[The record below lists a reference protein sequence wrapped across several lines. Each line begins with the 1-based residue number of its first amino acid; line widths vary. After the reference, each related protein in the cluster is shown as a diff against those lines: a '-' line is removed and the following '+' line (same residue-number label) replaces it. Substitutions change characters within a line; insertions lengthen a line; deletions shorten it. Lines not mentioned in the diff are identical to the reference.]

1 MKEFVSLV
9 KNSSAPSSIHT
20 SESPLDPE
28 NHFDELAKRE
38 QKVMTICGMGGI
50 LPPGQS
56 IVNPGFARMRLN
68 AAQIVYGDAGPVSTP

>member
-1 MKEFVSLV
+1 MKGFASLAR
-9 KNSSAPSSIHT
+9 NSCGSSSIHT

-38 QKVMTICGMGGI
+38 QKVMTICGIGGI
-50 LPPGQS
+50 FPPGQS

-68 AAQIVYGDAGPVSTP
+68 ATQIVYGDPGPVSTP